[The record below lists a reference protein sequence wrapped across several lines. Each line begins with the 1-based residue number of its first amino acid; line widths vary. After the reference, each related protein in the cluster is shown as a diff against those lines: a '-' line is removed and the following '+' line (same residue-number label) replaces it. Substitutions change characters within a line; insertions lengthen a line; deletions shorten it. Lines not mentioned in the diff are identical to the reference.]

1 MNIPEQ
7 FGQDRQIRVFISS
20 TFRDMQAE
28 RDVLVKKVFPQL
40 RKLCE
45 ELAVAW
51 TEVDLRWGITE
62 QESSEGQVLPL
73 CLAEIERCRPYFIGL
88 LGERYGWV
96 PDPGEL
102 SSHLKEEQP
111 WLIEHLQ
118 KSVTELEIIHGVLQ
132 SPKMRDRS
140 IFYFRDPDYL
150 NKLPADAD
158 PKDFQSES
166 PESAEKLFELKNKIR
181 AEYTAGKLDYSP
193 RENYPA
199 PDALGELVLADFT
212 ELINKLYPES
222 ETPDPIDQEA
232 TLHEAYGRSRR
243 LAFVGREEL
252 LNKMDNHA
260 ATSGAKPLV
269 LTGESGCGK
278 SALLAEW
285 AARWKESHSDD
296 LVIQHYIGSTSESAD
311 WQGLVRRVLSELKRA
326 FTIAEEVPI
335 QPEAMRTAMQDWLV
349 KSAGKRRIVLV
360 FDALN
365 QLSGTDAAARQ
376 LGWLPFAFPPNVTLI
391 VSSLEGESLDAL
403 RKREWPELPVSL
415 FGTEDIASAAVA
427 YFRIFSKKPS
437 DKLLAE
443 LTQAA
448 PATCN
453 PLYLRAVLD
462 ELRQFGE
469 HKEVESRA
477 AYYLKSSDLPGL
489 FDRILTRWEED
500 FGTELFRHSLRLI
513 RCARFGLS
521 ETELL
526 DLLGKKDAEGK
537 HKPLPRR
544 YWTPLYLAAEK
555 ALAQRSGLLTFGHD
569 YLRKAVE
576 TRYFKSLDDWDDA
589 RLELADWFEAIKEP
603 TDRKLDELPAL
614 LRDTKSHERL
624 VRFLSDLPTFLRMFQ
639 DTRLKWELHGYW
651 LALEGLYDPVAT
663 YQKAL
668 DAIEGDLP
676 GNSHD
681 YIFNGV
687 ALFHQD
693 AGRYGVAEPLLRR
706 VLADCERV
714 LGKEHP
720 DTLTSVNNLAEL
732 LQSKGDYTE
741 AEPLYR
747 RALEGYERV
756 QGKDHT
762 DNLGIM
768 NNLGFLLYNTGD
780 YSKAEPLFRRALE
793 GYEHTLGK
801 EHPSTLTSVNNL
813 ALLLFRQ
820 GDFAGAEPLYRR
832 VLQGFER
839 VLGMEH
845 PSTLTSVNN
854 LALLLFRK
862 GNSAEAELLFR
873 QALESQERV
882 LGKEHPSMLLS
893 LNNLAELLRNK
904 GDYAGAEPIYRRA
917 LEGSERVLGKDH
929 PDMLAIV
936 NNIAVLLSS
945 KGDYAGAEPLS
956 RRALEGREQLLGK
969 EHPDTLMSV
978 NNLGFLL
985 DKKGDYSG
993 AEMLYR
999 QTREGY
1005 EKVLGKDHLN
1015 TLGSVKNLATL
1026 LCGKGD
1032 YTGAELLYRQ
1042 AMEGYER
1049 VLGKEHPNTLE
1060 SVSNLAFLLYK
1071 KKNNAEAVSL
1081 YRQAMEGY
1089 ERTFGKDHPSTLDS
1103 VNNLGFLLDKKGDYA
1118 GAEPLYRCAMEGYER
1133 ALGKDHLTT
1142 LGTVN
1147 NLAALLYGK
1156 GNYASAEPLYRRVL
1170 DGCEGVLGKDHPTT
1184 LASMNN
1190 LALLLKNNGN
1200 YAEAELLYRRALD
1213 GYEQVLGK
1221 EHPDTLG
1228 SVNNLAA
1235 LLEITG
1241 RIVEAQ
1247 ALRFRRIDLFNIN
1260 ADSLPQSLRN
1270 LATDYFML
1278 GEFAKAE
1285 ELLHELLE
1293 SGFEIPSTY
1302 HHLAR
1307 VCLMI
1312 DHFNEARNH
1321 VAQAWSV
1328 RTEAKPYII
1337 ARLLWLQI
1345 VTRLLCEP
1353 QSALNDGATQTI
1365 IGQLKGV
1372 LLHDE
1377 AFMEWT
1383 MEPVLKHLE
1392 GKLDPETMIFLSALV
1407 ATMNDKSNLAALEK
1421 FAIWREAKPEPI
1433 E

>member
-1 MNIPEQ
+1 MQPPEQ
-7 FGQDRQIRVFISS
+7 HTQGRQIRVFISS

-28 RDVLVKKVFPQL
+28 RNLLVKKVFPQL

-45 ELAVAW
+45 ERAVAW

-96 PDPGEL
+96 PDPGEI
-102 SSHLKEEQP
+102 SSNLKEEQP
-111 WLIEHLQ
+111 WLKEHLQ

-140 IFYFRDPDYL
+140 IFYFRNPYYL

-403 RKREWPELPVSL
+403 RKREWPELSVPL
-415 FGTEDIASAAVA
+415 FGLDDIAPAALA

-437 DKLLAE
+437 NTLVTK

-469 HKEVESRA
+469 HEKVEARA
-477 AYYLKSSDLPGL
+477 LYYLESPDLPGL

-500 FGTELFRHSLRLI
+500 FDIELVRHSMRLI

-537 HKPLPRR
+537 CEPLPRR
-544 YWTPLYLAAEK
+544 YWTPLYLAAEN

-589 RLELADWFEAIKEP
+589 RLELADWFEVIPEP
-603 TDRKLDELPAL
+603 TDRKLDELPGL

-624 VRFLSDLPTFLRMFQ
+624 LRFLSDIQTFLQMLEHP
-639 DTRLKWELHGYW
+639 RLKWELHGYW
-651 LALEGLYDPVAT
+651 LVFEGRYDPVDIYQKTLDATDGGLYGIQQALTFNQVATFYLESGRFGGAEPLYRRALEGL
-663 YQKAL
+663 
-668 DAIEGDLP
+668 E
-676 GNSHD
+676 
-681 YIFNGV
+681 
-687 ALFHQD
+687 
-693 AGRYGVAEPLLRR
+693 R
-706 VLADCERV
+706 VLGMENPDTLMIVNNLAGLLDSKGDYAGAETLCRQALEGKERV
-714 LGKEHP
+714 LGKDHP
-720 DTLTSVNNLAEL
+720 DTLTSLNNLASL
-732 LQSKGDYTE
+732 LKSKGDYTG

-747 RALEGYERV
+747 RALEGYER
-756 QGKDHT
+756 
-762 DNLGIM
+762 
-768 NNLGFLLYNTGD
+768 
-780 YSKAEPLFRRALE
+780 E
-793 GYEHTLGK
+793 
-801 EHPSTLTSVNNL
+801 
-813 ALLLFRQ
+813 
-820 GDFAGAEPLYRR
+820 
-832 VLQGFER
+832 
-839 VLGMEH
+839 
-845 PSTLTSVNN
+845 
-854 LALLLFRK
+854 
-862 GNSAEAELLFR
+862 
-873 QALESQERV
+873 
-882 LGKEHPSMLLS
+882 
-893 LNNLAELLRNK
+893 
-904 GDYAGAEPIYRRA
+904 
-917 LEGSERVLGKDH
+917 LGKDH
-929 PDMLAIV
+929 PDTLTSLNYLAS
-936 NNIAVLLSS
+936 LLHS
-945 KGDYAGAEPLS
+945 KGDYAGAEPLCL
-956 RRALEGREQLLGK
+956 RALEGL
-969 EHPDTLMSV
+969 
-978 NNLGFLL
+978 
-985 DKKGDYSG
+985 
-993 AEMLYR
+993 
-999 QTREGY
+999 
-1005 EKVLGKDHLN
+1005 
-1015 TLGSVKNLATL
+1015 
-1026 LCGKGD
+1026 
-1032 YTGAELLYRQ
+1032 
-1042 AMEGYER
+1042 ER
-1049 VLGKEHPNTLE
+1049 VLGKN
-1060 SVSNLAFLLYK
+1060 
-1071 KKNNAEAVSL
+1071 
-1081 YRQAMEGY
+1081 
-1089 ERTFGKDHPSTLDS
+1089 
-1103 VNNLGFLLDKKGDYA
+1103 
-1118 GAEPLYRCAMEGYER
+1118 
-1133 ALGKDHLTT
+1133 
-1142 LGTVN
+1142 
-1147 NLAALLYGK
+1147 
-1156 GNYASAEPLYRRVL
+1156 
-1170 DGCEGVLGKDHPTT
+1170 
-1184 LASMNN
+1184 
-1190 LALLLKNNGN
+1190 
-1200 YAEAELLYRRALD
+1200 
-1213 GYEQVLGK
+1213 
-1221 EHPDTLG
+1221 HPDTLG

-1235 LLEITG
+1235 LLQDKGEYAGAESLYRRALEG
-1241 RIVEAQ
+1241 RERVLGKDHPDTLTSLNNLAGLLQSKGEYAGAELLYRR
-1247 ALRFRRIDLFNIN
+1247 ALEGRERVRGKDHPDTLTSLNNLAGLLKSKGEYAGAEPLFRRALEGQERVLGKDHPSTLTSVN
-1260 ADSLPQSLRN
+1260 N
-1270 LATDYFML
+1270 LA
-1278 GEFAKAE
+1278 
-1285 ELLHELLE
+1285 ELLHKKGDY
-1293 SGFEIPSTY
+1293 SG
-1302 HHLAR
+1302 A
-1307 VCLMI
+1307 
-1312 DHFNEARNH
+1312 
-1321 VAQAWSV
+1321 
-1328 RTEAKPYII
+1328 
-1337 ARLLWLQI
+1337 
-1345 VTRLLCEP
+1345 EP
-1353 QSALNDGATQTI
+1353 LYQRA
-1365 IGQLKGV
+1365 
-1372 LLHDE
+1372 
-1377 AFMEWT
+1377 
-1383 MEPVLKHLE
+1383 LE
-1392 GKLDPETMIFLSALV
+1392 G
-1407 ATMNDKSNLAALEK
+1407 LAAC
-1421 FAIWREAKPEPI
+1421 RN
-1433 E
+1433 

>member
-1 MNIPEQ
+1 MQPPEQ
-7 FGQDRQIRVFISS
+7 HTQGRQIRVFISS

-28 RDVLVKKVFPQL
+28 RNLLVKKVFPQL

-45 ELAVAW
+45 ERAVAW

-96 PDPGEL
+96 PDPGEI
-102 SSHLKEEQP
+102 SSNLKEEQP
-111 WLIEHLQ
+111 WLKEHLQ

-140 IFYFRDPDYL
+140 IFYFRNPDYL

-403 RKREWPELPVSL
+403 RKREWPELSVPL
-415 FGTEDIASAAVA
+415 FGLDDIAPAALA

-437 DKLLAE
+437 NTLVTK

-469 HKEVESRA
+469 HEKVEARA
-477 AYYLKSSDLPGL
+477 LYYLESPDRPGL

-500 FGTELFRHSLRLI
+500 FGAELVRHSLSLI
-513 RCARFGLS
+513 ACARFGLS

-526 DLLGKKDAEGK
+526 DLLGKNNAEGE
-537 HKPLPRR
+537 HEPLPRR
-544 YWTPLYLAAEK
+544 YWTPLYLAVEN

-589 RLELADWFEAIKEP
+589 RLELADWFEVIPEP
-603 TDRKLDELPAL
+603 TDRKLDELPGL

-624 VRFLSDLPTFLRMFQ
+624 VRFLSDMPTFLRMFQ

-651 LALEGLYDPVAT
+651 LALEGRYDPVVT

-676 GNSHD
+676 GNSYA

-706 VLADCERV
+706 ALADYERVLGKEHLATLSCLDNLAVLVMHNGDYAGAEPLGRRALEGRERVLGKEHPSTLSTMNNLGGLLSSKGDYAGAELLYRRALEVQERVLGKEHPDMLTSMNNLAELLRSKGGYAEAEPLYRRALEGSERVLGKEHPQTLTFVGNLASLLYDQGGYAQAEKLYRWVLEVQGRVLGKDHPDTLGSVNNLALLLKNKGEYVGAEELYRRALDCCERVLGKEHPHTLTSMNNLAVLLMRKGDYAGAESLSRLTIEAQYRVLGEDHPDTLIGVINRANLLMRMGNYAGAEVLYRRSLEGRERV

-720 DTLTSVNNLAEL
+720 DTLTSMNNLAAL
-732 LQSKGDYTE
+732 LYSNGDYAGAEPLYRRALKTRERVLRKDHPDTLTSVINLAVLLDSKRNYTE

-747 RALEGYERV
+747 RAL
-756 QGKDHT
+756 
-762 DNLGIM
+762 
-768 NNLGFLLYNTGD
+768 
-780 YSKAEPLFRRALE
+780 
-793 GYEHTLGK
+793 
-801 EHPSTLTSVNNL
+801 
-813 ALLLFRQ
+813 
-820 GDFAGAEPLYRR
+820 
-832 VLQGFER
+832 
-839 VLGMEH
+839 
-845 PSTLTSVNN
+845 
-854 LALLLFRK
+854 
-862 GNSAEAELLFR
+862 
-873 QALESQERV
+873 
-882 LGKEHPSMLLS
+882 
-893 LNNLAELLRNK
+893 
-904 GDYAGAEPIYRRA
+904 
-917 LEGSERVLGKDH
+917 
-929 PDMLAIV
+929 
-936 NNIAVLLSS
+936 
-945 KGDYAGAEPLS
+945 
-956 RRALEGREQLLGK
+956 
-969 EHPDTLMSV
+969 
-978 NNLGFLL
+978 
-985 DKKGDYSG
+985 
-993 AEMLYR
+993 
-999 QTREGY
+999 
-1005 EKVLGKDHLN
+1005 
-1015 TLGSVKNLATL
+1015 
-1026 LCGKGD
+1026 
-1032 YTGAELLYRQ
+1032 
-1042 AMEGYER
+1042 
-1049 VLGKEHPNTLE
+1049 
-1060 SVSNLAFLLYK
+1060 
-1071 KKNNAEAVSL
+1071 
-1081 YRQAMEGY
+1081 
-1089 ERTFGKDHPSTLDS
+1089 
-1103 VNNLGFLLDKKGDYA
+1103 
-1118 GAEPLYRCAMEGYER
+1118 
-1133 ALGKDHLTT
+1133 
-1142 LGTVN
+1142 
-1147 NLAALLYGK
+1147 
-1156 GNYASAEPLYRRVL
+1156 
-1170 DGCEGVLGKDHPTT
+1170 GV
-1184 LASMNN
+1184 
-1190 LALLLKNNGN
+1190 
-1200 YAEAELLYRRALD
+1200 
-1213 GYEQVLGK
+1213 YEQVLGK
-1221 EHPDTLG
+1221 ENPDTL
-1228 SVNNLAA
+1228 S
-1235 LLEITG
+1235 I
-1241 RIVEAQ
+1241 
-1247 ALRFRRIDLFNIN
+1247 
-1260 ADSLPQSLRN
+1260 
-1270 LATDYFML
+1270 
-1278 GEFAKAE
+1278 
-1285 ELLHELLE
+1285 
-1293 SGFEIPSTY
+1293 
-1302 HHLAR
+1302 
-1307 VCLMI
+1307 
-1312 DHFNEARNH
+1312 
-1321 VAQAWSV
+1321 
-1328 RTEAKPYII
+1328 
-1337 ARLLWLQI
+1337 
-1345 VTRLLCEP
+1345 
-1353 QSALNDGATQTI
+1353 
-1365 IGQLKGV
+1365 
-1372 LLHDE
+1372 
-1377 AFMEWT
+1377 
-1383 MEPVLKHLE
+1383 
-1392 GKLDPETMIFLSALV
+1392 
-1407 ATMNDKSNLAALEK
+1407 KSNLDALLK
-1421 FAIWREAKPEPI
+1421 RKSADTKNAISDKKPWWKKI
-1433 E
+1433 F